1 MNKKVR
7 ARSTKSG
14 PAIASPAAGKRP
26 QMRQLQSRSRQLNE
40 EIHRLECTIAAAP
53 HAMRSRQLAY
63 IDTLPPPEPF
73 GSPAR
78 RKTRRLP
85 LQQQR
90 ARKRRYL
97 VLLIELAV
105 VFGTFA
111 AALGWMNQWF
121 HLWGSP

>member
-7 ARSTKSG
+7 SRPSKTGSALTL
-14 PAIASPAAGKRP
+14 PPTAGRRP

-63 IDTLPPPEPF
+63 IDTLPPPEPLS
-73 GSPAR
+73 SPAR
-78 RKTRRLP
+78 RKSKRLP

-90 ARKRRYL
+90 AIRRQRL
-97 VLLIELAV
+97 VLLIEL
-105 VFGTFA
+105 TFVLGALA

-121 HLWGSP
+121 HLWGE

>member
-7 ARSTKSG
+7 SRPSKSG
-14 PAIASPAAGKRP
+14 PALAISPTGKRP
-26 QMRQLQSRSRQLNE
+26 QMRHLQSRSRQLNE

-63 IDTLPPPEPF
+63 IDTLPPPEPLN
-73 GSPAR
+73 SPAR
-78 RKTRRLP
+78 RKTGRLP

-90 ARKRRYL
+90 ARKRRRVGL
-97 VLLIELAV
+97 VVELAV
-105 VFGTFA
+105 VLGALA

-121 HLWGSP
+121 HLWGQ